1 MKIERLTA
9 RTEEIAAM
17 RFAPPARP
25 APLTAWLILLM
36 LALTLTSS
44 LTMKTARAQLR
55 VDIAGVG
62 ATQYPIA
69 IADLMDASGQGKGA
83 AIAQIIRDDLTRS
96 GQFRLISTS
105 GAVLN
110 LHAALEHDNWR
121 ARGADYIVLGTVA
134 QNSADQY
141 TVHYRLEDTLRRV
154 QLDEIIYTG
163 SERELRRMA
172 HQIADRIFE
181 NVTGVRGVFSTRIAY
196 VLQNADGFELQ
207 IADADGQNPQIM
219 LRSKASII
227 SPAWSPDGTQ
237 LAYVSFETGKPVIY
251 VQTLASAQRQP
262 VANYRGNNSA
272 PAWSPDGKKL
282 AVALSRDGISQLY
295 SINADGSGLRRLM
308 RSSLIDTEPQ
318 YAPDGK
324 SIVFTS
330 DRSGAP
336 QIYRLNLANN
346 QVNRLTFIGDYN
358 ISPAL
363 APNGQSLAY
372 ITRRDNAYRVALQNL
387 RTADEQLLT
396 NGPDDQS
403 PSFAPNGMQILYSS
417 VRDGRSVLSVVS
429 SDGRVRQT
437 LSTLDGVVREPTW
450 GPFQSQ

>member
-1 MKIERLTA
+1 
-9 RTEEIAAM
+9 M
-17 RFAPPARP
+17 RFAPPASP
-25 APLTAWLILLM
+25 ARLTVLLTLLM
-36 LALTLTSS
+36 LALMLTSS
-44 LTMKTARAQLR
+44 LLMKTARAQLR

-69 IADLMDASGQGKGA
+69 IADMMDASGQSKGA

-96 GQFRLISTS
+96 GQFRLINTA
-105 GAVLN
+105 GQVLN
-110 LHAALEHDNWR
+110 LHDALEHDGWR
-121 ARGADYIVLGTVA
+121 TRGADYIVLGSVA
-134 QNSADQY
+134 HIQPDSDPDSDQY

-163 SERELRRMA
+163 SERDLRRMA

-196 VLQNADGFELQ
+196 VLQNNDGFELQ

-318 YAPDGK
+318 YASDGK

-336 QIYRLNLANN
+336 QIYRLNLSNS
-346 QVNRLTFIGDYN
+346 QVNRLTFMGDYN

-363 APNGQSLAY
+363 APNGQELAY

-417 VRDGRSVLSVVS
+417 IRDGRSVLSVVS

-450 GPFQSQ
+450 GPFQTQ

>member
-1 MKIERLTA
+1 
-9 RTEEIAAM
+9 M
-17 RFAPPARP
+17 RFFTHRWPV
-25 APLTAWLILLM
+25 LWLALLALLM
-36 LALTLTSS
+36 TLAMGLSD
-44 LTMKTARAQLR
+44 ARAQLR

-69 IADLMDASGQGKGA
+69 VADLTGDEKGA
-83 AIAQIIRDDLTRS
+83 AIAQIIRDDLARS
-96 GQFRLISTS
+96 GQFFLINTG
-105 GAVLN
+105 GAVLE
-110 LHAALEHDNWR
+110 LDDPLQSDIWR
-121 ARGADYIVLGTVA
+121 TRGADYLVLGTVRQNNDQLSG
-134 QNSADQY
+134 QNSGQY
-141 TVHYRLEDTLRRV
+141 TVRYRLEDTLRRM

-163 SERELRRMA
+163 NERDLRRMA

-181 NVTGVRGVFSTRIAY
+181 HITGVRGVFSTRIAY
-196 VLQNADGFELQ
+196 VLQNNQGFELQ

-219 LRSKASII
+219 LRSKSPII
-227 SPAWSPDGTQ
+227 SPAWSPDGSQ
-237 LAYVSFETGKPVIY
+237 LAYVSFESGKPVIY

-262 VANYRGNNSA
+262 IANFRGNNSA
-272 PAWSPDGKKL
+272 PAWSPDGKQL

-295 SINADGSGLRRLM
+295 TLNADGSNLRRLM
-308 RSSLIDTEPQ
+308 RSPLIDTEPQ
-318 YAPDGK
+318 FAPDGQ
-324 SIVFTS
+324 SIIFTS

-336 QIYRLNLANN
+336 HIYRLNLANN
-346 QVNRLTFIGDYN
+346 QVSRLTFMGDYN

-363 APNGQSLAY
+363 SPNGIDLSY

-417 VRDGRSVLSVVS
+417 IRDGRSVLSVVS

-437 LSTLDGVVREPTW
+437 LSALDGVVREPVW
-450 GPFQSQ
+450 GPFPATPAQPSE